1 MSLTRRNLL
10 MGMVLAQPVAM
21 SLSRLRV
28 KDESNPRIS
37 AALNLRQTATAKQ
50 AKRPV
55 ASMVAN
61 GDESRFP
68 GRISFAPTI
77 SDEIDKLAFNIGWP
91 GLGEYT
97 LPIGWHRW
105 IKPCE
110 DVAISIL
117 QDLALTYT
125 EKFPGFPL
133 SGLAELLFI
142 SVHIATP

>member
-1 MSLTRRNLL
+1 VSLTRRNLL

-77 SDEIDKLAFNIGWP
+77 SDEIDKLAFNIGWRD
-91 GLGEYT
+91 
-97 LPIGWHRW
+97 W
-105 IKPCE
+105 
-110 DVAISIL
+110 ASIHYRS
-117 QDLALTYT
+117 D
-125 EKFPGFPL
+125 G
-133 SGLAELLFI
+133 
-142 SVHIATP
+142 IAGSSHVRMSRSQSCKI